1 MGLDQFQFINGL
13 LSLLT
18 VSVCFLVGLI
28 MLIKYFQFRKKELL
42 FVGLAW
48 IAVYQPWWPGT
59 FAFLVNIFGIVDGSI
74 GARLYILIATMAI
87 PPTTYAWFMGVTEML
102 FEGKRNLLVG
112 FYVVGTLLMSI
123 FIIATVIVDPTL
135 LGTIQIVNA
144 DYGIIMTL
152 YFMFINISVAVT
164 CALMGRGSL
173 RSKIP
178 QVQLR
183 GKFLIAASICYFL
196 GGILD
201 VGLIESIP
209 WIIFISRTILMSGSV
224 LFYLGFLLPK
234 SLERLL
240 LKE

>member
-1 MGLDQFQFINGL
+1 MALTQFQFINGL

-18 VSVCFLVGLI
+18 VSVSFLVGLI
-28 MLIKYFQFRKKELL
+28 MVMKYFQYRKKELL
-42 FVGLAW
+42 YVGLAW

-74 GARLYILIATMAI
+74 GAGLYILIATMAI
-87 PPTTYAWFMGVTEML
+87 PPACFAWFMGVTEML
-102 FEGKRNLLVG
+102 FEGKRNMLVG
-112 FYVVGTLLMSI
+112 LYVLGTALMSI
-123 FIIATVIVDPTL
+123 FIIAWVIVDPTF
-135 LGTIQIVNA
+135 LGEIYIVNS
-144 DYGIIMTL
+144 DYGLIMTT
-152 YFMFINISVAVT
+152 YFMFINVSVAVT
-164 CALMGRGSL
+164 CALMGRGSI

-183 GKFLIAASICYFL
+183 GKFLIAASVCYFL
-196 GGILD
+196 GGVLD

-209 WIIFISRTILMSGSV
+209 WIIFISRSILMSGSV

-234 SLERLL
+234 FLEKIL